1 MLKKKLENLKK
12 EKFPNFSFAFMV
24 LLKDPMVKNSHILSG
39 VYFNVLKNVLDETL
53 NSFDTEFGPH

>member
-1 MLKKKLENLKK
+1 
-12 EKFPNFSFAFMV
+12 MV